1 MLYLASKSPRR
12 KELVAELG
20 IPFEIIESPAPEK
33 LIEQRWREEGRPGGT
48 KELARRLAAGKA
60 HAVLDLLKASH
71 RAEGAVVLAADTLVV
86 LDEQILHKP
95 VDTEDAR
102 ATLTTLAGREHSVLT
117 SCCLLS
123 TQREDLFVS
132 ETKVTFFDLDAAME
146 QEIEAYIATDGPY
159 DKAGAYGIQERGKF
173 LVKKI
178 DGDYLTVVGLPLA
191 EVKRRLSLFNS
202 DSK

>member
-20 IPFEIIESPAPEK
+20 LPFEIIESPAPEK

-48 KELARRLAAGKA
+48 RTLAERLAAGKA
-60 HAVLDLLKASH
+60 AAVLELLERDG
-71 RAEGAVVLAADTLVV
+71 RAEDAVVLAADTLVV
-86 LDEQILHKP
+86 LDERILHKP
-95 VDTEDAR
+95 ADREDAR
-102 ATLTTLAGREHSVLT
+102 ETLRTLAGREHSVLT

-123 TQREDLFVS
+123 PEQSDVFVS
-132 ETKVTFFDLDAAME
+132 ETKVTFFPMDAAME
-146 QEIEAYIATDGPY
+146 AEIERYIATDGPY
-159 DKAGAYGIQERGKF
+159 DKANGYGIQEQGKF

-191 EVKRRLSLFNS
+191 ELKRRLVNFL
-202 DSK
+202 